1 MGARSGGG
9 AGFAMNFKDI
19 NTGKSITKTSWAKSF
34 EGAYKSAEKISDA
47 SDNLII
53 KSVGKNK
60 SGGRKSSG
68 SKKSGGR
75 SKIMGS
81 KAGAAVAKS
90 GGYSV
95 VNRILQGK

>member
-60 SGGRKSSG
+60 SKGGRRRK
-68 SKKSGGR
+68 
-75 SKIMGS
+75 
-81 KAGAAVAKS
+81 
-90 GGYSV
+90 
-95 VNRILQGK
+95 

>member
-1 MGARSGGG
+1 MGGRSGGG

-34 EGAYKSAEKISDA
+34 EGAYKYAEKISDA

-60 SGGRKSSG
+60 SGG

>member
-9 AGFAMNFKDI
+9 SGFAMNFKDI

-60 SGGRKSSG
+60 SGG

>member
-1 MGARSGGG
+1 
-9 AGFAMNFKDI
+9 MNFKDI

-60 SGGRKSSG
+60 SGGRRRK
-68 SKKSGGR
+68 
-75 SKIMGS
+75 
-81 KAGAAVAKS
+81 
-90 GGYSV
+90 
-95 VNRILQGK
+95 